1 MTGQQ
6 YLNTLIRMKDNIKF
20 MTEKKNEIMEQ
31 AASAGGIDLSRE
43 RVQVSHTY
51 DKIGKQVVEV
61 AELSERIKQE
71 QNRYLEKEN
80 EMIEKIRQLHDS
92 NYVSVLYKIYVQ
104 QKSFDRFDRVAEE
117 TEHTLFWVNKWHDKA
132 VKSFQMN
139 HTEIRRSTRR

>member
-1 MTGQQ
+1 MTAQQ

-71 QNRYLEKEN
+71 QNCYLEKEN

-92 NYVSVLYKIYVQ
+92 NFVSVLYKIYVQ
-104 QKSFDRFDRVAEE
+104 QKSFDQVAEE
-117 TEHTLFWVNKWHDKA
+117 TKHTFFWVSKWHDKA
-132 VKSFQMN
+132 VKSFQMV
-139 HTEIRRSTRR
+139 HTDFLKNMG